1 MNFTVTILGSGAAIP
16 LLGRNP
22 SAHIVN
28 VNERLY
34 LLDCAEGTQVQ
45 LRKYHI
51 RMQRIEQIFI
61 SHLHGDHYYGLMG
74 LITTFHLL
82 GRKTP
87 LHLFAPPELDG
98 IIRLQLETSRTVLQ
112 YPLHFHGIDTSLAA
126 QIHEDRNVEVSTI
139 PMQHNFPSCGFL
151 IREKRSKRNIRKD
164 FIEGRSLSPLDY
176 RRIKSGNDYEDEN
189 GVVHAN
195 HDITTPPPSPKAY
208 AYCTDTAYSES
219 IIPLI
224 KGVDL
229 LYHEAT
235 FMEDRASDAAAK
247 FHSTARQAATIAAK
261 AGAKKL
267 LIGHY
272 SARYKTLEMLLD
284 EAQNVFPDTILAQDG
299 LKVEI

>member
-45 LRKYHI
+45 LRKYRI

-87 LHLFAPPELDG
+87 LHLFAPPELEE
-98 IIRLQLETSRTVLQ
+98 IISLQLDTSRTVLQ
-112 YPLHFHGIDTSLAA
+112 YPLHFHGIDTSLAV
-126 QIHEDRNVEVSTI
+126 QVHEDHHVEVSTI
-139 PMQHNFPSCGFL
+139 PMQHNFPGCGFL

-176 RRIKSGNDYEDEN
+176 RRIKSGHDYEDEN
-189 GVVHAN
+189 GVVHPN
-195 HDITTPPPSPKAY
+195 HDITTPPPNPKAY

-247 FHSTARQAATIAAK
+247 FHSTARQAATIAVK
-261 AGAKKL
+261 AGARQL

-272 SARYKTLEMLLD
+272 SARYKTLDKLLE